1 MWITFYPSIYEIV
14 DDPSLDAIIS
24 WSKSNHIFIV
34 WDPEALQREVLPN
47 YTMQFGRDYSRFLSQ
62 IKHYGFKRIRG
73 SAQWEFGH
81 KYFVRGQPELLD
93 DMLIDVET
101 ERMAKFSAKLRAKEA
116 AAKAKAEAEHRLQR
130 LLII

>member
-1 MWITFYPSIYEIV
+1 MWITFYPSIYEVV

-24 WSKSNHIFIV
+24 WSKSNRSFIV
-34 WDPEALQREVLPN
+34 WDPAALQREILPN
-47 YTMQFGRDYSRFLSQ
+47 YTIQFGRNYSQFLRE
-62 IKHYGFKRIRG
+62 IKYFGFERIRG

-93 DMLIDVET
+93 NMLIDVET

-116 AAKAKAEAEHRLQR
+116 AAKAKADVEHRLQR
-130 LLII
+130 LLI